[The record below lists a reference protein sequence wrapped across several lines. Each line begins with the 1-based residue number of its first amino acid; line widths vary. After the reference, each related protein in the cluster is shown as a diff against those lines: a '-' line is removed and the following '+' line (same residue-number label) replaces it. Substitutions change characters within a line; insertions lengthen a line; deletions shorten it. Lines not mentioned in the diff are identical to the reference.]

1 MSNVWS
7 GGLGTLLFLSLP
19 WIAYAQSSN
28 EDAKKRHIGCAAVLG
43 AASTVATDKTLQNK
57 FASGSMLLLSWA
69 SEPAAGQS
77 AKAKTDQVT
86 REFAPQ
92 VIEIGRAIKAGTP
105 SAAKEFDAKYGSAL
119 KSCES
124 WLAAEIKKRK
134 GS

>member
-1 MSNVWS
+1 MSNVWP
-7 GGLGTLLFLSLP
+7 GGLGMLLLFSLQSA
-19 WIAYAQSSN
+19 AYAQSAT
-28 EDAKKRHIGCAAVLG
+28 EDVKKRHIGCAAVLG
-43 AASTVATDKTLQNK
+43 VASTVAADKTLQDK
-57 FASGSMLLLSWA
+57 FATGSMLLLTWA
-69 SEPAAGQS
+69 SEPTTGQS

-92 VIEIGRAIKAGTP
+92 VTEIGRAIKAGTP

-124 WLAAEIKKRK
+124 WFAAEIKKRK